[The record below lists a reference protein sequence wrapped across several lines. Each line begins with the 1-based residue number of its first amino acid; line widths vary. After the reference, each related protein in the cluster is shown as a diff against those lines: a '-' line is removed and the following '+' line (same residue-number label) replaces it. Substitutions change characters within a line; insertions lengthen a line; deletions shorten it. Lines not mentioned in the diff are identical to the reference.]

1 MECKGKLINAAK
13 DWVSG
18 KFRLTFEI
26 EDDVSDQID
35 GIADKPLRIKAAHWR
50 EKRSLDSNAYYWVY
64 SFQNLPK
71 TSTYQNHGRITSC

>member
-26 EDDVSDQID
+26 EDDVSGQIN

-50 EKRSLDSNAYYWVY
+50 EKKK
-64 SFQNLPK
+64 P
-71 TSTYQNHGRITSC
+71 